1 MSEFVLFILL
11 IFVFVYSKS
20 RADKLS
26 DEIKSLQSRQDN
38 IALTT
43 RGSENRQECEPAA
56 GMASAAAEA
65 ITAAQ
70 LKGPVEG
77 GLSPAGPES
86 KSLDAVQAAKTGE
99 LKSTPAET
107 KKTDGDLEFKL
118 GSKVF
123 TAVGVVAIICAIG
136 FFLRYAFEN
145 NLINSTGRVALGI
158 MAGLILIAVGEI
170 TRKRYQSYSQ
180 ALTGGGLG
188 VLYLSFYAAFSFYQ
202 LLAQPAAFL
211 AVSLVT
217 AGGILL
223 ALRQNSM
230 GLAVFAQI
238 GGFLTPLLIDSG
250 SGSPHILFLYI
261 FLLNITV
268 FMLAFYKLW
277 SPLSM
282 VSFAGTALSFLYWYS
297 SYYNLGEFTAAQGY
311 LSLFFM
317 LFLAIPFIQYF
328 VKKSPEN
335 SWDMALVAMNPL
347 FYFLM
352 SYEIINQ
359 VYPDLTGWFT
369 ISLGALYCALAAS
382 IGGQNERASRFRH
395 FLLTSGFVLLAI
407 AVPIQFD
414 GKWIAVAWAAES
426 LAFIASGF
434 KLRFTLYRV
443 LGNILLFFTMM
454 RIILFESYLPDTA
467 LHFYNARFLTYV
479 MFFVAA
485 ASAAYIFRRKKNE
498 LGRDE
503 KQMFSILALEGAF
516 MGLLGPT
523 LEIHDLGPEYAYWYP
538 IFWCAGGLA
547 AGALSFR
554 LRGAVLRLVTYST
567 FAVSFFRLIFFES
580 YLKVAKTVQY
590 VPVLNHRVF
599 AFLASAAAVRYF
611 LALLRRNKDR
621 VSESEYQLFQPLLFI
636 IFHLLLLWM
645 VSAEIIGYCNHQKF
659 IAGSDNVVDF
669 NNLKNVLLSVAWAVY
684 GGILLAVGIVK
695 KAVYERFMAIAL
707 FFVVIFKV
715 FLIDTANLDNLYR
728 FFSFITLGC
737 ILLMT
742 GYLYYRYQDRLRKFV
757 KGE

>member
-1 MSEFVLFILL
+1 MFEFILFIL
-11 IFVFVYSKS
+11 FVFTFVYSKN
-20 RADKLS
+20 RADQLL
-26 DEIKSLQSRQDN
+26 DEIESLRSRQN
-38 IALTT
+38 K
-43 RGSENRQECEPAA
+43 ENEYRQEYK
-56 GMASAAAEA
+56 SAEGVVNIETESIPIAQFEESLEDGRFSTEAESGA
-65 ITAAQ
+65 MIVAETAQ
-70 LKGPVEG
+70 LEKP
-77 GLSPAGPES
+77 
-86 KSLDAVQAAKTGE
+86 KSITV
-99 LKSTPAET
+99 ET
-107 KKTDGDLEFKL
+107 KKSDGDLEFKL

-123 TAVGVVAIICAIG
+123 TAVGVVAVICAIG

-170 TRKRYQSYSQ
+170 TRKRYRAYGQ

-202 LLAQPAAFL
+202 LLAQPAAFFMMI
-211 AVSLVT
+211 LVT

-230 GLAVFAQI
+230 GLAVFSQI

-250 SGSPHILFLYI
+250 SGSPHVLFLYI
-261 FLLNITV
+261 ALLNIAV

-277 SPLSM
+277 PPLSM
-282 VSFAGTALSFLYWYS
+282 VSFAGTAVSFFYWYS
-297 SYYNLGEFTAAQGY
+297 NYYSLEHFTAAQGY
-311 LSLFFM
+311 LSLFFV

-328 VKKSPEN
+328 IKKSLEN
-335 SWDMALVAMNPL
+335 SWNMALVAMNPL

-352 SYEIINQ
+352 SYAVIDQ
-359 VYPDLTGWFT
+359 ARPDLTGWFT

-395 FLLTSGFVLLAI
+395 FLLTPGFVLLAI

-434 KLRFTLYRV
+434 KLRLTLYRV
-443 LGNILLFFTMM
+443 LGNVLLFFTMM
-454 RIILFESYLPDTA
+454 RIILFESYLPDAA

-485 ASAAYIFRRKKNE
+485 AAAAYIFRRKKDE
-498 LGRDE
+498 LGNDE
-503 KQMFSILALEGAF
+503 KQMFSFLALEGAF

-523 LEIHDLGPEYAYWYP
+523 LEIHDLGSEYAYWYP
-538 IFWCAGGLA
+538 VFWCAGGLA

-554 LRGAVLRLVTYST
+554 LRGVILRLVTYST
-567 FAVSFFRLIFFES
+567 FTVSFFRLIFFES
-580 YLKVAKTVQY
+580 YFRIAKTVQY

-611 LALLRRNKDR
+611 LVLLRRNKSR
-621 VSESEYQLFQPLLFI
+621 VSEGEYQLFQPLLFI
-636 IFHLLLLWM
+636 VFHLLLLWM
-645 VSAEIIGYCNHQKF
+645 VSAEIVGYCDHQKY
-659 IAGSDNVVDF
+659 IAVRDSAVDF

-695 KAVYERFMAIAL
+695 KSVYERFMAIAL
-707 FFVVIFKV
+707 FFVVIIKV
-715 FLIDTANLDNLYR
+715 FLVDTANLDNLYR

-737 ILLMT
+737 ILLIT